1 MRKNEFYCT
10 GCKQPVSDVSKV
22 CVKKT
27 RNDRYRLRAKCDACL
42 AKLSKFISAEVA
54 QSGKYPMC
62 ARPRSKK
69 SKSKKS
75 KSKKSSAKS
84 ASRRVVA

>member
-75 KSKKSSAKS
+75 RAKS